1 MVNSKKHKRG
11 ARGSCEEETG
21 TPKRSNMAATAEP
34 ISNEQQA
41 SLAEPTSME
50 AITGQQESSL
60 APVEPSLTELRE
72 MLVDIKID
80 ICNIPRENE
89 TMKNNM
95 DELKATIRGQ
105 NVEIAS
111 LRASLNKA
119 MKQFDDAERDL
130 TETRKI
136 VDQQQE
142 EIAELDGL
150 QGHLEQYAR
159 KNSLEIHGIP
169 EEAYETTEE
178 VVLKLANALNVP
190 VNPQDI
196 EISHKLGRKGAKPII
211 VKFVSHKV
219 KTNLYKARTKL
230 KNVSFSSLFPASTAA
245 TKVAS
250 GKIYLFENLTS
261 YRKKIV
267 NRANEM
273 RNDGSILSVW
283 TMDGKIFIKT
293 SPEGRPIKISELE
306 DLDYL

>member
-1 MVNSKKHKRG
+1 M
-11 ARGSCEEETG
+11 
-21 TPKRSNMAATAEP
+21 
-34 ISNEQQA
+34 
-41 SLAEPTSME
+41 
-50 AITGQQESSL
+50 
-60 APVEPSLTELRE
+60 
-72 MLVDIKID
+72 
-80 ICNIPRENE
+80 
-89 TMKNNM
+89 
-95 DELKATIRGQ
+95 
-105 NVEIAS
+105 
-111 LRASLNKA
+111 
-119 MKQFDDAERDL
+119 
-130 TETRKI
+130 
-136 VDQQQE
+136 
-142 EIAELDGL
+142 
-150 QGHLEQYAR
+150 
-159 KNSLEIHGIP
+159 EIHGIP

-245 TKVAS
+245 TRVAS

-273 RNDGSILSVW
+273 RKDGSILSVW

>member
-1 MVNSKKHKRG
+1 MANDKKNKRG

-34 ISNEQQA
+34 ISSEPA
-41 SLAEPTSME
+41 SLAGPSLME
-50 AITGQQESSL
+50 AIPGQEESSI
-60 APVEPSLTELRE
+60 APVEPSLIELRE

-80 ICNIPRENE
+80 ICNILRENE
-89 TMKNNM
+89 AMKNNM

-105 NVEIAS
+105 NGEIAN

-119 MKQFDDAERDL
+119 IKQFEDAEQEL
-130 TETRKI
+130 AETRKI
-136 VDQQQE
+136 VDQQEE
-142 EIAELDGL
+142 EIAELYDL
-150 QGHLEQYAR
+150 QDHLEQYTR

-169 EEAYETTEE
+169 EQAYESTEE
-178 VVLKLANALNVP
+178 VVLKLANALEVP
-190 VNPQDI
+190 VKPQDI
-196 EISHKLGRKGAKPII
+196 EISHKLRRKGVKPII
-211 VKFVSHKV
+211 VKFVNHKT

-230 KNVSFSSLFPASTAA
+230 KNLSFSSLFPASTAA
-245 TKVAS
+245 ARAAS
-250 GKIYLFENLTS
+250 GKIYLFESLTS

-267 NRANEM
+267 NKANEM

-293 SPEGRPIKISELE
+293 SPEGRPIKINELE